1 MIKFKLF
8 DKCIKNKELGIKKL
22 DQNIKKIWP
31 MYKTKRNQYKVI
43 KPF

>member
-22 DQNIKKIWP
+22 DQNIKK
-31 MYKTKRNQYKVI
+31 YGQCTKQKEINI
-43 KPF
+43 K